1 MTIQTRQRLIERI
14 RKRLLI
20 RLALGLVGVAF
31 AMAVGAAM
39 FVLWGVYNVSALQ
52 QHTEP
57 VYSVLTTALDRSI
70 SQRAKEVDV
79 PSLDDPAMAQQGLIY
94 YRDQCVQC
102 HGAPGVARHDV
113 GKGMTPV
120 PPNLAHTTSNRTPA
134 EIFWTIKHGI
144 KMTGMPSWQFIFND
158 EEIWEIVAFM
168 RQMAKLSPIE
178 YQAITAMVDSKT
190 EEAQTEETEAS
201 SGSPVAASE
210 VLDLPNAERGRLAM
224 YGYACIAC
232 HRIPGLVGPQAD
244 VGPPLAGIGERRYIA
259 GVLTNNE
266 DNMVRWLR
274 HPTQV
279 DPLTAMPDLEVT
291 EQDAR
296 DMAAYLEALK

>member
-1 MTIQTRQRLIERI
+1 MTIRTRQRLIERI
-14 RKRLLI
+14 RKRVLI
-20 RLALGLVGVAF
+20 RLALGLVGVAI
-31 AMAVGAAM
+31 AMAVGAVM
-39 FVLWGVYNVSALQ
+39 FIFWGVYNVSALQ

-70 SQRAKEVDV
+70 SQRAEEIDV

-94 YRDQCVQC
+94 YRDKCVQC
-102 HGAPGVARHDV
+102 HGAPGVARQDV

-120 PPNLAHTTSNRTPA
+120 PPNLAHTASNRTPA
-134 EIFWTIKHGI
+134 EIFWAIKHGI
-144 KMTGMPSWQFIFND
+144 KMTGMPSWQFIFTD
-158 EEIWEIVAFM
+158 EEIWKIVAFM
-168 RQMAKLSPIE
+168 RQMSKLSPVE
-178 YQAITAMVDSKT
+178 YQAIAARVDSK
-190 EEAQTEETEAS
+190 EAAQTEETAAS
-201 SGSPVAASE
+201 SGRPVTAPEA
-210 VLDLPNAERGRLAM
+210 LPNADRGRLAM

-244 VGPPLAGIGERRYIA
+244 VGPALAGIGARRYIA

-266 DNMVRWLR
+266 DNMVHWLR

-279 DPLTAMPDLEVT
+279 DPLTAMPDLDVT

>member
-1 MTIQTRQRLIERI
+1 MTIRTRQRLIERI
-14 RKRLLI
+14 RKRVLI
-20 RLALGLVGVAF
+20 RLALGLVGVAI
-31 AMAVGAAM
+31 AMAVGAVM
-39 FVLWGVYNVSALQ
+39 FIFWGVYNVSALQ

-70 SQRAKEVDV
+70 SQRAEEIDV

-94 YRDQCVQC
+94 YRDKCVQC
-102 HGAPGVARHDV
+102 HGAPGVARQDV

-120 PPNLAHTTSNRTPA
+120 PPNLAHTASNRTPA
-134 EIFWTIKHGI
+134 EIFWAIKHGI
-144 KMTGMPSWQFIFND
+144 KMTGMPSWQFIFTD

-168 RQMAKLSPIE
+168 RQMSKLSPVE
-178 YQAITAMVDSKT
+178 YQAIAARVDSK
-190 EEAQTEETEAS
+190 EAAQTEETAAS
-201 SGSPVAASE
+201 SGRPVTAPEA
-210 VLDLPNAERGRLAM
+210 LPNADRGRLAM

-244 VGPPLAGIGERRYIA
+244 VGPPLAGIGARRYIA

-266 DNMVRWLR
+266 DNMVHWLR

-279 DPLTAMPDLEVT
+279 DPLTAMPDLDVT

>member
-1 MTIQTRQRLIERI
+1 MTIRTRQRLIERI
-14 RKRLLI
+14 RKRVLI
-20 RLALGLVGVAF
+20 RLALGLVGVAI
-31 AMAVGAAM
+31 AMAVGAVM
-39 FVLWGVYNVSALQ
+39 FIFWGVYNVSALQ

-70 SQRAKEVDV
+70 SQRAEEIDV

-94 YRDQCVQC
+94 YRGKCVQC
-102 HGAPGVARHDV
+102 HGAPGVARQDV

-120 PPNLAHTTSNRTPA
+120 PPNLAHTASNRTPA
-134 EIFWTIKHGI
+134 EIFWSIKHGI
-144 KMTGMPSWQFIFND
+144 KMTGMPSWQFIFTD

-168 RQMAKLSPIE
+168 RQMSKLSPVE
-178 YQAITAMVDSKT
+178 YQAIAARVDSK
-190 EEAQTEETEAS
+190 EAAQTEETEAS
-201 SGSPVAASE
+201 SGRPVAAPE
-210 VLDLPNAERGRLAM
+210 ALALPNADRGRLAM

-244 VGPPLAGIGERRYIA
+244 VGPPLAGIGARRYIA

-266 DNMVRWLR
+266 DNMVHWLR

>member
-1 MTIQTRQRLIERI
+1 MTIRTRQRLIERI
-14 RKRLLI
+14 RKRVLI
-20 RLALGLVGVAF
+20 RLALGLVGVAI
-31 AMAVGAAM
+31 AMAVGAVM
-39 FVLWGVYNVSALQ
+39 FILWGVYNVSALQ

-57 VYSVLTTALDRSI
+57 VYSILTTALDRSI
-70 SQRAKEVDV
+70 SQRAEEIEV
-79 PSLDDPAMAQQGLIY
+79 PPLEDPAMAQRGLVY
-94 YRDQCVQC
+94 YRDKCVQC

-120 PPNLAHTTSNRTPA
+120 PPNLAHTARNRTPA
-134 EIFWTIKHGI
+134 EIFWAVKHGI

-158 EEIWEIVAFM
+158 DEIWEIVAFM
-168 RQMAKLSPIE
+168 RQMAKLSPVE
-178 YQAITAMVDSKT
+178 YQAIAAMVGSKI
-190 EEAQTEETEAS
+190 EEARTEDTSAFS
-201 SGSPVAASE
+201 DRPVATPKDL
-210 VLDLPNAERGRLAM
+210 VLLSAERGRLAM

-244 VGPPLAGIGERRYIA
+244 VGPPLAGIGDRRYIA
-259 GVLTNNE
+259 GVLSNNE

-274 HPTQV
+274 HPTRV
-279 DPLTAMPDLEVT
+279 DPLTAMPDLQVT

>member
-1 MTIQTRQRLIERI
+1 MTIRTRQRLIERI
-14 RKRLLI
+14 RKRVLI
-20 RLALGLVGVAF
+20 RLALGLVGVVI
-31 AMAVGAAM
+31 AMAVGAVM
-39 FVLWGVYNVSALQ
+39 FIFWGVYNVSALQ

-57 VYSVLTTALDRSI
+57 VYTVLTTALDRSI
-70 SQRAKEVDV
+70 SQRAEEIDV

-94 YRDQCVQC
+94 YRDKCVQC
-102 HGAPGVARHDV
+102 HGAPGVARQDV

-120 PPNLAHTTSNRTPA
+120 PPNLAHTASNRTPA
-134 EIFWTIKHGI
+134 EIFWAIKHGI
-144 KMTGMPSWQFIFND
+144 KMTGMPSWQFIFTD

-168 RQMAKLSPIE
+168 RQMSKLSPVE
-178 YQAITAMVDSKT
+178 YQAIAARVDSKET
-190 EEAQTEETEAS
+190 AQTEEAEAS
-201 SGSPVAASE
+201 SARSGTAPE
-210 VLDLPNAERGRLAM
+210 TLPNADRGRLAM

-244 VGPPLAGIGERRYIA
+244 VGPPLAGIGARRYIA

>member
-1 MTIQTRQRLIERI
+1 M
-14 RKRLLI
+14 
-20 RLALGLVGVAF
+20 
-31 AMAVGAAM
+31 
-39 FVLWGVYNVSALQ
+39 
-52 QHTEP
+52 
-57 VYSVLTTALDRSI
+57 
-70 SQRAKEVDV
+70 

-94 YRDQCVQC
+94 YRDKCVQC
-102 HGAPGVARHDV
+102 HGAPGVARQDV

-120 PPNLAHTTSNRTPA
+120 PPNLAHTASNRTPA
-134 EIFWTIKHGI
+134 EIFWAIKHGI
-144 KMTGMPSWQFIFND
+144 KMTGMPSWQFIFTD

-168 RQMAKLSPIE
+168 RQMSKLSPVE
-178 YQAITAMVDSKT
+178 YQAIAARVDSKET
-190 EEAQTEETEAS
+190 AQTEEAEAS
-201 SGSPVAASE
+201 SARSGTAPE
-210 VLDLPNAERGRLAM
+210 VLPNADRGRLAM

-244 VGPPLAGIGERRYIA
+244 VGPPLAGIGARRYIA

-291 EQDAR
+291 ERDAR
-296 DMAAYLEALK
+296 DMAAYLETLK

>member
-1 MTIQTRQRLIERI
+1 MTIRTRKRLIERI

-20 RLALGLVGVAF
+20 RLALGLVGVVV
-31 AMAVGAAM
+31 AMAAGAVM
-39 FVLWGVYNVSALQ
+39 FVLWGIYNVSALQ

-70 SQRAKEVDV
+70 SQRAEEIDV
-79 PSLDDPAMAQQGLIY
+79 PPLEDQAMAQQGLLY
-94 YRDQCVQC
+94 YRDKCVQC

-120 PPNLAHTTSNRTPA
+120 PPNLAHTARNRSPA
-134 EIFWTIKHGI
+134 EIFWAVKHGI
-144 KMTGMPSWQFIFND
+144 KMTGMPSWQFIFTD
-158 EEIWEIVAFM
+158 EEIWDIVAFM
-168 RQMAKLSPIE
+168 RQMANLSPAD
-178 YQAITAMVDSKT
+178 YQAIAARAADGQ
-190 EEAQTEETEAS
+190 AEAS
-201 SGSPVAASE
+201 EIEVSEIEASDTS
-210 VLDLPNAERGRLAM
+210 VKLPNAERGRLAM

-244 VGPPLAGIGERRYIA
+244 VGPPLAGMGERRYIA
-259 GVLTNNE
+259 GVLSNNN

-296 DMAAYLEALK
+296 DIAAYLETLTE

>member
-1 MTIQTRQRLIERI
+1 MTIRTRQRLIERI
-14 RKRLLI
+14 RKRVLI
-20 RLALGLVGVAF
+20 RLALGLVGVVI
-31 AMAVGAAM
+31 AMAVGAVM
-39 FVLWGVYNVSALQ
+39 FIFWGVYNVSALQ

-57 VYSVLTTALDRSI
+57 VYTVLTTALDRSI
-70 SQRAKEVDV
+70 SQRAEEIDV

-94 YRDQCVQC
+94 YRDKCVQC
-102 HGAPGVARHDV
+102 HGAPGVARQDV

-120 PPNLAHTTSNRTPA
+120 PPNLAHTASNRTPA
-134 EIFWTIKHGI
+134 EIFWAIKHGI
-144 KMTGMPSWQFIFND
+144 KMTGMPSWQFIFTD

-168 RQMAKLSPIE
+168 RQMSKLSPVE
-178 YQAITAMVDSKT
+178 YQAIAARVDSKET
-190 EEAQTEETEAS
+190 AQTEEAEAS
-201 SGSPVAASE
+201 SARSGTAPE
-210 VLDLPNAERGRLAM
+210 TLPNADRGRLAM

-244 VGPPLAGIGERRYIA
+244 VGPPLAGIGARRYIA

-266 DNMVRWLR
+266 DNMVRWIR

>member
-1 MTIQTRQRLIERI
+1 MTIRTRQRLIERI
-14 RKRLLI
+14 RKRVLI
-20 RLALGLVGVAF
+20 RLALGLVGVVI
-31 AMAVGAAM
+31 AMAVGAVM
-39 FVLWGVYNVSALQ
+39 FIFWGVYNVSALQ

-57 VYSVLTTALDRSI
+57 VYTVLTTALDRSI
-70 SQRAKEVDV
+70 SQRAEEIDV

-94 YRDQCVQC
+94 YRDKCVQC
-102 HGAPGVARHDV
+102 HGAPGVARQDV

-120 PPNLAHTTSNRTPA
+120 PPNLAHTASNRTPA
-134 EIFWTIKHGI
+134 EIFWAIKHGI
-144 KMTGMPSWQFIFND
+144 KMTGMPSWQFIFTD

-168 RQMAKLSPIE
+168 RQMSKLSPVE
-178 YQAITAMVDSKT
+178 YQAIAARVDSKET
-190 EEAQTEETEAS
+190 AQTEEAEAS
-201 SGSPVAASE
+201 SARSGTAPE
-210 VLDLPNAERGRLAM
+210 VLPNADRGRLAM

-244 VGPPLAGIGERRYIA
+244 VGPPLAGIGARRYIA

-291 EQDAR
+291 ERDAR
-296 DMAAYLEALK
+296 DMAAYLETLK

>member
-1 MTIQTRQRLIERI
+1 MTIRTRQRLIERI
-14 RKRLLI
+14 RKRMLI
-20 RLALGLVGVAF
+20 RLALGLVGVVI
-31 AMAVGAAM
+31 AMAVGAVM
-39 FVLWGVYNVSALQ
+39 FIFWGVYNVSALQ

-57 VYSVLTTALDRSI
+57 VYTVLTTALDRSI
-70 SQRAKEVDV
+70 SQRAEEIDV
-79 PSLDDPAMAQQGLIY
+79 PSLGDPAMAQQGLIY
-94 YRDQCVQC
+94 YRDKCVQC
-102 HGAPGVARHDV
+102 HGAPGVARQDV

-120 PPNLAHTTSNRTPA
+120 PPNLAHTASNRTPA
-134 EIFWTIKHGI
+134 EIFWAIKHGI

-168 RQMAKLSPIE
+168 RQMSKLSPVE
-178 YQAITAMVDSKT
+178 YQAIVARVDSKET
-190 EEAQTEETEAS
+190 AQTEEAEAS
-201 SGSPVAASE
+201 SARSGTAPE
-210 VLDLPNAERGRLAM
+210 VLPNADRGRLAM

-244 VGPPLAGIGERRYIA
+244 VGPPLAGIGARRYIA

>member
-1 MTIQTRQRLIERI
+1 MTIRTRQRLIERI
-14 RKRLLI
+14 RKRVLI
-20 RLALGLVGVAF
+20 RLALGLVGVVI
-31 AMAVGAAM
+31 AMAVGAVM
-39 FVLWGVYNVSALQ
+39 FIFWGVYNVSALQ

-57 VYSVLTTALDRSI
+57 VYTVLTTALDRSI
-70 SQRAKEVDV
+70 SQRAEEIDV
-79 PSLDDPAMAQQGLIY
+79 PSLDNPAMAQQGLIY
-94 YRDQCVQC
+94 YRDKCVQC
-102 HGAPGVARHDV
+102 HGAPGVARQDV

-120 PPNLAHTTSNRTPA
+120 PPNLAHTASNRTPA
-134 EIFWTIKHGI
+134 EIFWAIKHGI
-144 KMTGMPSWQFIFND
+144 KMTGMPSWQFIFTD

-168 RQMAKLSPIE
+168 RQMSKLSPVE
-178 YQAITAMVDSKT
+178 YQAIAARVDSKET
-190 EEAQTEETEAS
+190 AQTEEAEAS
-201 SGSPVAASE
+201 SARSGTAPE
-210 VLDLPNAERGRLAM
+210 TLPNADRGRLAM

-244 VGPPLAGIGERRYIA
+244 VGPPLAGIGARRYIA

-266 DNMVRWLR
+266 DNMVRWIR